1 MNIRNKHK
9 KISITAFN
17 KNNFVNCIDTPN
29 IKSFSIKKNISENNN
44 ISSLN
49 SNYFRKS
56 VFTKCRNDKTKSK
69 IFINKDNDF
78 KQNYRPNYFDNI
90 HNIEIETYNEH
101 AHKNKSSDN
110 LPYEMNAQKYF
121 SLPKNDNINQMHN
134 PINRKNYFTYNS
146 CFDNEP
152 NLLNNNKYL
161 IKKKSANDIINIS
174 NISNLFTNNSDKAT
188 RNHSLNSSNIS
199 SRVLKHKI
207 SKIIKALPKR
217 DKNNEN
223 NSYEN
228 ESKRISIMS
237 SKLRVKKNKN
247 TKSIDYFAKKK
258 KNQLL
263 NLLNR
268 EGGLINSLKTMK
280 IKTTHNFFNTRKRPK
295 NNIEMNNLL
304 IKSYNKSSQTEYSK
318 QLYTL
323 NENFFS
329 AMKKIKK
336 EKAQNGLK
344 NFDEKRNSNNSSF
357 SLEMMEEEQKIW
369 ENNFIEN
376 LYKNKLS
383 EYEFNNFKNI
393 LEAKRKKNIIK
404 HSKNFADKILNL
416 NLDAYEY
423 PNKYSIYKSSGNYIS
438 INNIKRII
446 EMDKLIKDREQFNI
460 IDLNIEQLK
469 DHQKK
474 SEDEGILAINRAGNP
489 RFVKTKFRQKTISKY
504 KGVSGEFFGLNKKHQ
519 GILVMLN

>member
-1 MNIRNKHK
+1 MNIRNNQK
-9 KISITAFN
+9 KISVTAFIN
-17 KNNFVNCIDTPN
+17 QNNFLNGIDTRN
-29 IKSFSIKKNISENNN
+29 IKSFSLKENIIENNK

-69 IFINKDNDF
+69 IFINIANDF
-78 KQNYRPNYFDNI
+78 KPNCRANYFDNI
-90 HNIEIETYNEH
+90 HNTEIKTYNEY
-101 AHKNKSSDN
+101 AYKNKSSDD
-110 LPYEMNAQKYF
+110 LPNRMNVQNYF
-121 SLPKNDNINQMHN
+121 SLQNNENINQMHN
-134 PINRKNYFTYNS
+134 PINRKNYFSYNS
-146 CFDNEP
+146 CSDNEP
-152 NLLNNNKYL
+152 NLLNNNNNL
-161 IKKKSANDIINIS
+161 IKKKSANDINNIS
-174 NISNLFTNNSDKAT
+174 NISNLFTNNSDKT
-188 RNHSLNSSNIS
+188 PRNHSLNSSSIS

-207 SKIIKALPKR
+207 SKIIKDLPKR

-237 SKLRVKKNKN
+237 SKLSVKKNKN
-247 TKSIDYFAKKK
+247 TKSIDYLAKKK
-258 KNQLL
+258 KNKLL

-268 EGGLINSLKTMK
+268 EGGLINFLKTMK

-304 IKSYNKSSQTEYSK
+304 IKSFNKSSQAEYSK

-329 AMKKIKK
+329 AMKKMKK
-336 EKAQNGLK
+336 EKAQIELK
-344 NFDEKRNSNNSSF
+344 NLDVKRNSNNYSF
-357 SLEMMEEEQKIW
+357 SFEMMKEGQKIW
-369 ENNFIEN
+369 ENNFTEN

-383 EYEFNNFKNI
+383 EYDFNNFKNI
-393 LEAKRKKNIIK
+393 LKIKQKKNIIK

-416 NLDAYEY
+416 NLDEYEY
-423 PNKYSIYKSSGNYIS
+423 PNEYSIYKSSGNYIS

-446 EMDKLIKDREQFNI
+446 EMDKLIKDRELFNV
-460 IDLNIEQLK
+460 IDLNIDQLK

-474 SEDEGILAINRAGNP
+474 SEDEGILAINRAWNP
-489 RFVKTKFRQKTISKY
+489 RFVKTKFRQKTILKY
-504 KGVSGEFFGLNKKHQ
+504 KGVSGEFFGLPA
-519 GILVMLN
+519 

>member
-1 MNIRNKHK
+1 M
-9 KISITAFN
+9 
-17 KNNFVNCIDTPN
+17 
-29 IKSFSIKKNISENNN
+29 
-44 ISSLN
+44 
-49 SNYFRKS
+49 
-56 VFTKCRNDKTKSK
+56 FTS
-69 IFINKDNDF
+69 
-78 KQNYRPNYFDNI
+78 
-90 HNIEIETYNEH
+90 
-101 AHKNKSSDN
+101 
-110 LPYEMNAQKYF
+110 
-121 SLPKNDNINQMHN
+121 
-134 PINRKNYFTYNS
+134 
-146 CFDNEP
+146 
-152 NLLNNNKYL
+152 
-161 IKKKSANDIINIS
+161 
-174 NISNLFTNNSDKAT
+174 NSDKT
-188 RNHSLNSSNIS
+188 PRNHSLNSSTIS
-199 SRVLKHKI
+199 SLVLKHKI
-207 SKIIKALPKR
+207 SKIIKDLPKR

-268 EGGLINSLKTMK
+268 EGGLINFLKTMK

-304 IKSYNKSSQTEYSK
+304 IKSFNKSSQTEYSK

-357 SLEMMEEEQKIW
+357 SLEMMEEEPKIW

-446 EMDKLIKDREQFNI
+446 EMDRLMKDREQFNI

-469 DHQKK
+469 DYQKK

-489 RFVKTKFRQKTISKY
+489 RFVKTRFRQKTISKY
-504 KGVSGEFFGLNKKHQ
+504 KGVSGEFFGLPP
-519 GILVMLN
+519 